1 MARAAVFHVAPDDS
15 FDDWIVRSG
24 FGREL
29 GHYPTREEA
38 ELAAEKIARDREAD
52 LIITFLTEGLSAEAL
67 RRDGS
72 LVCSDVDRAWSHHD
86 LADMFAGP
94 GPKLRQRQRS

>member
-38 ELAAEKIARDREAD
+38 ELAAEKIAREREAD
-52 LIITFLTEGLSAEAL
+52 LIIHLPDGRTV
-67 RRDGS
+67 RRS
-72 LVCSDVDRAWSHHD
+72 
-86 LADMFAGP
+86 FAKGWIARLF
-94 GPKLRQRQRS
+94 GR